1 MRIFITCTKLH
12 VYAKKKKD
20 FKNITH
26 LILAWLVCRYSAGL
40 DYIWDTLTIERKIGD
55 KIV

>member
-12 VYAKKKKD
+12 VYAKKKD